1 MLFYHGIAPYTNTA
15 MIAPTIGPNNG
26 TIAYPQPESHL
37 PSIGNNACASLGPIS
52 RAGLI
57 AYPVKPPNDIPTE
70 TIIPNTNML
79 PSPISPAPATLL
91 IPLIANTKIKVPII
105 SLKKFKGL
113 SSIDGAVQNT
123 PLFVGPSSVASN

>member
-1 MLFYHGIAPYTNTA
+1 
-15 MIAPTIGPNNG
+15 
-26 TIAYPQPESHL
+26 
-37 PSIGNNACASLGPIS
+37 
-52 RAGLI
+52 
-57 AYPVKPPNDIPTE
+57 
-70 TIIPNTNML
+70 ML